1 MYFKKK
7 IICVVTARSGSKGL
21 KNKNVLK
28 LGHKSLVSWSLSAAK
43 NSKYVDEVYLSTDSN
58 LIMNEAKKLNLKTRK
73 LRPKYLSSD
82 NTKSIDVL
90 LNVLNQLENINEI
103 YDYVLLL
110 EPTSPFTESKDID
123 NSIKKLIKNKNATS
137 LVSIQENITY
147 HPIFNFKINKN
158 NLIQSYARNYKI
170 TRRQDLNKLY
180 YLDGSIYISKIS
192 SLKKI
197 KNFYHSKTTFII
209 LDDYKSI
216 EIDNYMDLLC
226 ARTIYKNLSKIN
238 KNEK

>member
-1 MYFKKK
+1 
-7 IICVVTARSGSKGL
+7 
-21 KNKNVLK
+21 
-28 LGHKSLVSWSLSAAK
+28 
-43 NSKYVDEVYLSTDSN
+43 
-58 LIMNEAKKLNLKTRK
+58 NEAKKLNLKTRK